1 MSKNLIVAYR
11 IRLLTAGV
19 AGVAFYGVDCAVFD
33 LFDDADMV
41 GNAVLTAFVGEVP
54 IEEDDITGAGRVG
67 VILPLFTG
75 PQHREPSETAEKVVF
90 FLRYSGL
97 CIDFELYFL
106 QIVHICAQLSRQ
118 KQRYAP
124 F

>member
-1 MSKNLIVAYR
+1 MSKNLMVAYR

-75 PQHREPSETAEKVVF
+75 PQHRGWFCVLSEIYDFCYLSTQKFSSFPKKTEL
-90 FLRYSGL
+90 FL
-97 CIDFELYFL
+97 
-106 QIVHICAQLSRQ
+106 AT
-118 KQRYAP
+118 QRTVP
-124 F
+124 CVISLDV